1 MTKEEA
7 KITLANLKRYMSGG
21 GVVDKSVNKAIDM
34 AIEALSQ
41 PEPHWIPVTKDLP
54 KESGHYI
61 VTTRTVCLPINL
73 LHPELDRYSNNVRID
88 YFRAYDN
95 KFDLPSTVAWWSE
108 PLPEPYEE
116 VTE

>member
-1 MTKEEA
+1 M
-7 KITLANLKRYMSGG
+7 R
-21 GVVDKSVNKAIDM
+21 AID
-34 AIEALSQ
+34 ADALKEDLTRFYDNEVTARKLIDEQPTIQ

-88 YFRAYDN
+88 YFRAYEN

-108 PLPEPYEE
+108 PLPNPYEE